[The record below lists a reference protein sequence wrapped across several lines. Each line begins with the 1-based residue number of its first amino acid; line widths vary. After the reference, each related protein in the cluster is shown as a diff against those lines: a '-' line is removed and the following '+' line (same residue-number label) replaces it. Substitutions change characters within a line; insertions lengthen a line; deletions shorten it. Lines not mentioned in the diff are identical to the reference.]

1 MASPGAMGRTIPS
14 REATRAGQR
23 VGRAVAKED
32 GDSVTQ
38 WLSHCPTEHHRG
50 GTRGCVERS
59 HPGSPLAPSAVSP
72 RRGPLSLED
81 SHLSCASPHV
91 PAVHHLPERTRLRA
105 VAPPHPKGT
114 DPGAQRPSGHLPA
127 PRHAPCSHPKFH
139 TVRFSVPQP
148 ISCLCNKSP
157 AGGRHVSSHA
167 PPLQPSPTL
176 PRLGALRAPRCASLG
191 APAPSRLRGDPEKRG
206 SAPQHGKC
214 SAAFQ
219 VSAPQLCPAEPLAAG
234 RTCRE
239 PQFGR
244 DESGAGGES
253 GAGRTPERRGPA
265 APRLCSEHPL
275 PRATAPPRA
284 RPRDAPRAGQRP
296 RAGRHRVPAAVA
308 QEMLAVPGEGSALL
322 RSPARRLAAGR
333 TPCSTRTPRSYFS
346 LARLLDSGH

>member
-1 MASPGAMGRTIPS
+1 MRG
-14 REATRAGQR
+14 
-23 VGRAVAKED
+23 KE
-32 GDSVTQ
+32 
-38 WLSHCPTEHHRG
+38 
-50 GTRGCVERS
+50 
-59 HPGSPLAPSAVSP
+59 SP
-72 RRGPLSLED
+72 RLPLCTQRRVTPQGTSVPLGRSPE
-81 SHLSCASPHV
+81 LCVTPRPSCASPPRKDKAESGGTPTSEGERPRGSAPLRPPARSLLPPQISHRAFLAAAADLLFMQQV
-91 PAVHHLPERTRLRA
+91 PRGRTARFQPRS
-105 VAPPHPKGT
+105 PP
-114 DPGAQRPSGHLPA
+114 R
-127 PRHAPCSHPKFH
+127 
-139 TVRFSVPQP
+139 
-148 ISCLCNKSP
+148 
-157 AGGRHVSSHA
+157 
-167 PPLQPSPTL
+167 PSPTL
-176 PRLGALRAPRCASLG
+176 PRLSALRAPRCASLG

-284 RPRDAPRAGQRP
+284 RPRGAPRAGQRP